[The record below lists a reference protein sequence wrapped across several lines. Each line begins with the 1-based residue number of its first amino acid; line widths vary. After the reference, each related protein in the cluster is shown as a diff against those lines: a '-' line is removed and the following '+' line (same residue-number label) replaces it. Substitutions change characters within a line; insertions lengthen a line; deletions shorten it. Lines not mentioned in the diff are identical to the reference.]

1 VKVSFSPSQSGFGH
15 SGSILGYTSTMAI
28 NPSNEDA
35 LVILTNNDALVAD
48 RLAMRIITNR

>member
-1 VKVSFSPSQSGFGH
+1 MKVSFSPTQSGFGH